1 MSNPLLEKRKVVMV
15 CATTQQ
21 SILTVGTVA
30 ELSRELDLRTQSF
43 GGVGSKSTAATFS
56 QQKTVM

>member
-1 MSNPLLEKRKVVMV
+1 MV
-15 CATTQQ
+15 CATTKQ

-43 GGVGSKSTAATFS
+43 GGLGSKSTAACFS

>member
-1 MSNPLLEKRKVVMV
+1 MV
-15 CATTQQ
+15 CATTKQ

-43 GGVGSKSTAATFS
+43 GGVGSKSTAETFS

>member
-1 MSNPLLEKRKVVMV
+1 MV
-15 CATTQQ
+15 CATTKQ

-30 ELSRELDLRTQSF
+30 ELFRELDLRTQSF
-43 GGVGSKSTAATFS
+43 GSKSTAATFS

>member
-1 MSNPLLEKRKVVMV
+1 MVRVM
-15 CATTQQ
+15 TKQ
-21 SILTVGTVA
+21 SILTMGTVA